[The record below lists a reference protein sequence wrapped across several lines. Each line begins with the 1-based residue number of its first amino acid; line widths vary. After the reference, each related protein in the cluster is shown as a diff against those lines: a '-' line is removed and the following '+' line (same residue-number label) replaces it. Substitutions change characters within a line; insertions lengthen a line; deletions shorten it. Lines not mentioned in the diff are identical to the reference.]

1 MMAAEAHM
9 QERQLTARGLL
20 IGLGGLIVIT
30 ASSMYVALR
39 MGALPWPTVFVTV
52 ISMAAL
58 KKCKNSTIHEINCT
72 HTVMSA
78 GAMVAGGL
86 AFTLPGLWMLDPSAS
101 IPTFTLIALTIVG
114 TILGTAFTAVFRR
127 RMIEQ
132 EQLPYPMGQ
141 AAYNTLSAGME
152 GGKNAKTLFAS
163 MGASA
168 LFTAIRDGAG
178 KIPSLLQLAA
188 GTAFSQP
195 MYIWVSPMAVGIGAI
210 IGPVLALVWLLGMV
224 LGYYVI
230 TPVGLATGL
239 FADMNAAE
247 LFRQN
252 LGIGLMIGT
261 GLGVLV
267 KAVIHLI
274 SKRTKTE
281 RKKLTPR
288 ALFSLLLLSLLCM
301 IMLTLTTSVT
311 FPETIVLVIGV
322 FCATYLSSML
332 TGQTGINPMEIF
344 GILVLL
350 VVQPLFHPA
359 LAPAFT
365 IVAVTAVACGLAG
378 DVMNDLKCGYLL
390 GADPRQQILGEGI
403 GGVVGSIVSVFVLL
417 ALKQSFGSFG
427 TAELPAP
434 QAAAVSAMIGGPK
447 QIPAFL
453 IGCVVGLVLFL
464 CNVPTATLGLGVYL
478 STAISTIMAVG
489 ALVALLVR
497 KVAGRAKTDTKLV
510 DTNLALVSSGFLGG
524 EGITGVIIA
533 IISMF

>member
-1 MMAAEAHM
+1 MTTEVNME
-9 QERQLTARGLL
+9 ERQLTGRGLF
-20 IGLGGLIVIT
+20 IGLGGLLIIT
-30 ASSMYVALR
+30 ASSMYIALR

-58 KKCKNSTIHEINCT
+58 KKCKHSTIHEINCT
-72 HTVMSA
+72 HTIMSA

-86 AFTLPGLWMLDPSAS
+86 AFTLPGMWMLDPNAS
-101 IPTFTLIALTIVG
+101 ISTFSMISLTIVG
-114 TILGTAFTAVFRR
+114 TILGTAFTSVFRR
-127 RMIEQ
+127 RMIE
-132 EQLPYPMGQ
+132 EENLPYPMGQ

-152 GGKNAKTLFAS
+152 GGKNAKTLFTS

-168 LFTAIRDGAG
+168 LFTAFRDGAG
-178 KIPSLLQLAA
+178 KIPSLLKIMG
-188 GTAFSQP
+188 GTAFFQP

-210 IGPVLALVWLLGMV
+210 IGPVLALVWFLGMV
-224 LGYYVI
+224 LGYYII
-230 TPVGLATGL
+230 TPVGLATGM
-239 FADMNAAE
+239 FADMAAAE

-267 KAVIHLI
+267 KAVYGLAK
-274 SKRTKTE
+274 SKRSH
-281 RKKLTPR
+281 KKEPLSKRSVT
-288 ALFSLLLLSLLCM
+288 ALSLIILLSM
-301 IMLTLTTSVT
+301 ITLTLTTQVT
-311 FPETIVLVIGV
+311 FLETIPLVAGV

-350 VVQPLFHPA
+350 FVQFLFKPA

-390 GADPRQQILGEGI
+390 GADPKQQIIGEGI
-403 GGVVGSIVSVFVLL
+403 GGIVGSVVSVFVLL
-417 ALKQSFGSFG
+417 ALKQAFGSFG
-427 TAELPAP
+427 TEALPAP

-447 QIPAFL
+447 QGTAFA
-453 IGCVVGLVLFL
+453 IGCIVGLVLFL
-464 CNVPTATLGLGVYL
+464 CNIPTATLGLGFYL
-478 STAISTIMAVG
+478 STAISTIMALG
-489 ALVALLVR
+489 AIIAAIAKKAFVR
-497 KVAGRAKTDTKLV
+497 TGHDAAKVE
-510 DTNLALVSSGFLGG
+510 TNLALLSSGFLGG